1 MRSKNPKP
9 APAATGNRLLLQADR
24 LGSAI
29 SFGNKDFRQ
38 TREAARHGHADTQAR
53 DDNDLGGRAGNAAI
67 CTACSAPLHPKPGS
81 RRQRYCGAACRQA
94 GHRRALKRAG
104 QAKVPLSRSTEISP
118 PISSSVPMVFTD
130 QVPRVNA
137 VPRAVIE
144 VELIAGRDWHEM
156 TSADGAICA
165 VAGGSA

>member
-1 MRSKNPKP
+1 M
-9 APAATGNRLLLQADR
+9 
-24 LGSAI
+24 
-29 SFGNKDFRQ
+29 
-38 TREAARHGHADTQAR
+38 
-53 DDNDLGGRAGNAAI
+53 
-67 CTACSAPLHPKPGS
+67 
-81 RRQRYCGAACRQA
+81 
-94 GHRRALKRAG
+94 
-104 QAKVPLSRSTEISP
+104 PLSRSTEISP